1 MGEWSEYFE
10 DFPEENRGN
19 YVDGK
24 FDPATASARR
34 EQQQGVARQLKD
46 DQKRLDAEIE
56 AIVETHKKSK

>member
-24 FDPATASARR
+24 FDPAGAKAHREREARVNG
-34 EQQQGVARQLKD
+34 E
-46 DQKRLDAEIE
+46 QKRLDAEIA
-56 AIVETHKKSK
+56 AIVEKHKKPN